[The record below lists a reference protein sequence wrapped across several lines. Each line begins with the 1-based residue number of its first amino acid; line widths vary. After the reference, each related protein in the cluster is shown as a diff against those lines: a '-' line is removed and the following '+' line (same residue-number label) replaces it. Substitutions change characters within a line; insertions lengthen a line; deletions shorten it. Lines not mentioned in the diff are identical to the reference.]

1 MNRRLALLL
10 PVLAFIGLA
19 SALALGEGAQGDLLP
34 TLPDHTDAT
43 GYGPDRDGAGAAS
56 ATRTTRTTRTAR
68 TAPPR
73 TAPAV
78 PARPPDLD
86 RPEASPAAAT
96 DAAFVGEHK
105 DVTVSAGAER
115 RPRGLGSG
123 RGRQQ
128 WRSAVDRQPE
138 PGFERSLI
146 GPADRPATRLTNAF
160 LDPRA
165 SGETRDDGQ
174 LPARATGDRR
184 ARCPWAEPELRH
196 RGQADRSRPP
206 GPEPCPL
213 FRPSPGPSPCAR
225 QLHHHDRGR
234 SRYGSPARRHA
245 RRRGRAPRAAA
256 NEGRAVSASRCLL
269 HIEARHGAHAPCSVA
284 GKRGTSFEA
293 TFGRLDAFAPDRCA
307 RRRDPTA
314 GVDSSRIGP
323 AWVARRYARDEPRVA
338 RARLRRPS
346 RLRDALLQG
355 FLEPVG
361 PFARELAGSRSHA
374 GERCGQRTSAHQRKK
389 KRAGWVVV
397 LLSAGPYGRL
407 EPRETGRPA
416 PSPLDAGRQDN
427 LPRA

>member
-1 MNRRLALLL
+1 MNRRLAWLL

-34 TLPDHTDAT
+34 TLP
-43 GYGPDRDGAGAAS
+43 
-56 ATRTTRTTRTAR
+56 TTPTLPVTVPTV
-68 TAPPR
+68 TVPVPPPPPAPPAPPHPPAPPIPHP
-73 TAPAV
+73 APAV

-96 DAAFVGEHK
+96 DAAFVGDHK

-115 RPRGLGSG
+115 RPGWLGSG

-213 FRPSPGPSPCAR
+213 FWPSPGPSPCAR

-256 NEGRAVSASRCLL
+256 NEGRAVSASRCS
-269 HIEARHGAHAPCSVA
+269 HCRHRLSLPPHDPGTPERPPRRT
-284 GKRGTSFEA
+284 KRRG
-293 TFGRLDAFAPDRCA
+293 
-307 RRRDPTA
+307 
-314 GVDSSRIGP
+314 
-323 AWVARRYARDEPRVA
+323 
-338 RARLRRPS
+338 
-346 RLRDALLQG
+346 
-355 FLEPVG
+355 
-361 PFARELAGSRSHA
+361 
-374 GERCGQRTSAHQRKK
+374 
-389 KRAGWVVV
+389 
-397 LLSAGPYGRL
+397 
-407 EPRETGRPA
+407 
-416 PSPLDAGRQDN
+416 
-427 LPRA
+427 